1 MFGYVITNCKTLS
14 EEEHSRFRAMY
25 CGMCKTLK
33 RRYGN
38 IVRLTLSYDMTF
50 LAMVLSALYE
60 PDEESGQEKCLPH
73 PIKPHDYIINPMM
86 DYAVDLNVA
95 LAYHK
100 CADNWS
106 DDHNPIYAGAK
117 LALSTAYHKAQTYR
131 PLQCSAIEAW
141 MNGIRKI
148 EESGIEEIDPPMNLT
163 GEMMGKLFQYDPDDY
178 WAGQLYKMGEGLGKF
193 IYFMDAYDDLHK
205 DVKHK
210 KYNPLKSIMH
220 QEDFETVC
228 KDGLTMMMAD
238 CADAFE
244 QLPVLKDADLIRNIL
259 YSGVWA
265 KYGFI
270 QQKRR
275 RKKEHNDAGSLSRP
289 GRISRRFRG

>member
-14 EEEHSRFRAMY
+14 DEERARFRAMY

-38 IVRLTLSYDMTF
+38 IGRFALSYDMTF
-50 LAMVLSALYE
+50 LALVLSALYE
-60 PDEESGQEKCLPH
+60 PDEEAGQDKCLPH
-73 PIKPHDYIINPMM
+73 PIKPHDYIVNPMM
-86 DYAVDLNVA
+86 DYAVDLNIA

-100 CADNWS
+100 CADNWQ

-117 LALSTAYHKAQTYR
+117 LALKKAYDKAR
-131 PLQCSAIEAW
+131 SLRAVQCRAIEEW
-141 MNGIRKI
+141 MDGIRRI

-163 GEMMGKLFQYDPDDY
+163 GQMMGSLFQYDNNDF
-178 WAGQLYKMGEGLGKF
+178 WADCLFRMGEGLGRF
-193 IYFMDAYDDLHK
+193 IYFMDAYDDLAK

-210 KYNPLKSIMH
+210 KFNPLKSIMN
-220 QEDFETVC
+220 QPDFETIC

-265 KYGFI
+265 KYGYI
-270 QQKRR
+270 QN
-275 RKKEHNDAGSLSRP
+275 KKAKSKGAQ
-289 GRISRRFRG
+289 